1 MSLDIEKYLAVPY
14 VDGGRTMAG
23 GDCWFLTCAVREEM
37 GLPGLPSLG
46 GTTRH
51 TPLAMAHEYERVSA
65 GLEVCEPCEG
75 AIAAV
80 FRGKLMIHVG
90 VVVTIDGRLA
100 VLETNPASGPRWM
113 WTHDF
118 IQRYFKV
125 IFYRD
130 HQSLS
135 ERPHPRS

>member
-1 MSLDIEKYLAVPY
+1 MSLNVEKYLSVPY
-14 VDGGRTMAG
+14 VDGGRSMAAH
-23 GDCWFLTCAVREEM
+23 DCWGQVMLVREEL
-37 GLPGLPSLG
+37 GLPSLPSLG

-51 TPLAMAHEYERVSA
+51 TPLAMAHEYERVSS

-80 FRGKLMIHVG
+80 FRGKLMVHVG
-90 VVVTIDGRLA
+90 IVVTIDGRLA

-130 HQSLS
+130 YQSLP
-135 ERPHPRS
+135 EQADPRS